1 MLNLK
6 QKSCSSG
13 RMVRSICLDSS
24 EKHLLA
30 ADQKTGKIYIF
41 DRQSEGELGNQRVL
55 VEVPVPVQ
63 VLSGK
68 IE

>member
-1 MLNLK
+1 M
-6 QKSCSSG
+6 
-13 RMVRSICLDSS
+13 
-24 EKHLLA
+24 LA